1 MFFMLHL
8 PFHQNPLLFFCGC
21 SGFFYL
27 WGILART
34 CVFFCFFFGG
44 GGGVGVQ
51 KCTGMHASTSCKVY
65 LVFVQDWSED
75 PVGLSFHSLLKLYQ
89 VIQDNFPLSMISK

>member
-34 CVFFCFFFGG
+34 CVFFFFFFFGG
-44 GGGVGVQ
+44 GGGGGGAVMHWNACLNLVQ
-51 KCTGMHASTSCKVY
+51 
-65 LVFVQDWSED
+65 
-75 PVGLSFHSLLKLYQ
+75 GLPCLCARLERGPSRPQLSLSVKALPGY
-89 VIQDNFPLSMISK
+89 SR